1 VCIVLRRSKIN
12 YTNKAELQK
21 DLKLKTQKEVYLNT
35 ILCLVRQYDIAFKN
49 GKVVCWDLVY
59 FKEFARIIQKTDS
72 SIKWGGNFGS
82 ITDNPH
88 FEI

>member
-1 VCIVLRRSKIN
+1 VYRSSQEQDKL
-12 YTNKAELQK
+12 YEQGRTTKGPKVTNAKGGLSKHNTLPSKA
-21 DLKLKTQKEVYLNT
+21 
-35 ILCLVRQYDIAFKN
+35 IDIAFKN